1 MKRLILIR
9 HSKSSWDDDDTEDF
23 NRKLS
28 KRGDRDAKFMSELI
42 AKKITKPDL
51 IFTSSACRAQKTAE
65 YFADAFD
72 MDDDKIISDAGIY
85 ERGSK
90 YIIQLLENLDDTI
103 QTVIVIGHNPD
114 ITTLANYF
122 TGEYFDNVPTTGI
135 VAIDFKIKNWAELET
150 KPGILVFYEIPKKYL
165 KKIK

>member
-9 HSKSSWDDDDTEDF
+9 HSKSSWDDENTEDM

-28 KRGDRDAKFMSELI
+28 KRGDRDAKFMSELL
-42 AKKITKPDL
+42 AKKIKKPDL
-51 IFTSSACRAQKTAE
+51 ILTSSAYRSQKTAE
-65 YFADAFD
+65 YFADALD
-72 MDDDKIISDAGIY
+72 MDDEKVISDAGIY

-90 YIIQLLENLDDTI
+90 YIIQLLENLDDATQSI
-103 QTVIVIGHNPD
+103 ILIGHNPD

-122 TGEYFDNVPTTGI
+122 TGEYFENVPTTGI
-135 VAIDFKIKNWAELET
+135 VAIDFRIRSWTELEG
-150 KPGILVFYEIPKKYL
+150 KPGKLAFYEIPKKYL

>member
-9 HSKSSWDDDDTEDF
+9 HSKSSWDDEDTEDF

-28 KRGDRDAKFMSELI
+28 KRGERDAKFMSELL
-42 AKKITKPDL
+42 AKKIKKPDL
-51 IFTSSACRAQKTAE
+51 ILTSQAYRSLRTAE

-72 MDDDKIISDAGIY
+72 IEDEKIIADQGIY

-90 YIIQLLENLDDTI
+90 YIIQLLKDLDDNI
-103 QTVIVIGHNPD
+103 QSIIVIGHNPD

-122 TGEYFDNVPTTGI
+122 SGEYFENVPTTGI
-135 VAIDFKIKNWAELET
+135 VGIDFKIKSWKDIEA
-150 KPGILVFYEIPKKYL
+150 KPGKLIFYEIPKKYL